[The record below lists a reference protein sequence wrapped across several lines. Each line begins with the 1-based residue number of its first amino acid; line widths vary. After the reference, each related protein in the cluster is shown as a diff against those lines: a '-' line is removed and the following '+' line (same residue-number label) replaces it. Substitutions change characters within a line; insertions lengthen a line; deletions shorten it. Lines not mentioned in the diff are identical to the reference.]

1 MSDSFVIDA
10 ATVVTPEAV
19 LPECSV
25 RVEQGRIAE
34 LRPGGSFNGSDPHL
48 DARGKHLF
56 PGFIDLHCDAIEKQI
71 EPRPN
76 TFFPVDIAIHELD
89 KKLAA
94 CGVTTIFHSLS
105 FAELEV
111 GLRSNGMAAKI
122 VREVNRQAPT
132 LRINTRVH
140 TRFEVTDGGAV
151 PILQELIRGGEV
163 GLFSLMDHT
172 PGQGQFREV
181 ASFKNYYGPVYAKT
195 EEEMDRIIAR
205 KQQAQNGDA
214 LTRIGRLTDCCR
226 EHLVALASHDDDCAA
241 KLDWLQQ
248 LGVGMSEFPVNLA
261 AARAARD
268 RGITVILGAPNV
280 LRGSSQGGNLS
291 AREALAEG
299 CGEILC
305 SDYAPQTLLHAVLTL
320 DRLGLKP
327 LHEAVNLVSRNPAQA
342 VGIGAKT
349 GALVEGLA
357 ADLQLLDL
365 AQGFPRVLKTF
376 VGGLEVYGSC

>member
-1 MSDSFVIDA
+1 MPDRFVIDG
-10 ATVVTPEAV
+10 ATVVTPDGV
-19 LPECSV
+19 LPDCSL
-25 RVEQGRIAE
+25 RVAEGRIAE
-34 LRPGGSFNGSDPHL
+34 LRQGAFNGRDPHF
-48 DARGKHLF
+48 DGRGKHLF

-94 CGVTTIFHSLS
+94 CGVTTIYHSLS

-111 GLRSNGMAAKI
+111 GLRSNGMAAQI
-122 VREVNRQAPT
+122 VREVNRQAPA

-140 TRFEVTDGGAV
+140 TRFEVTDDGAV
-151 PILQELIRGGEV
+151 PILQELIRDGEV
-163 GLFSLMDHT
+163 RLFSLMDHT

-181 ASFKNYYGPVYAKT
+181 ANFKNYYGPVYAKT
-195 EEEMDRIIAR
+195 DEEMDRIIAR

-214 LTRIGRLTDCCR
+214 LTGIESLTDCCR
-226 EHLVALASHDDDCAA
+226 EHCVALASHDDDCTA

-268 RGITVILGAPNV
+268 RGIAVILGAPNV

-291 AREALAEG
+291 ARDALAAG

-327 LHEAVNLVSRNPAQA
+327 LHEAVNMVSRNPARS
-342 VGIGAKT
+342 VGIGART

-376 VGGLEVYGSC
+376 VGGREVYASC